1 VTNRLQDVTPSVS
14 DTELEE
20 IAHSR
25 MERARIDILLEQP
38 FLATALLSIPM
49 RGTSEQSISK
59 ALVTDGRRIVY
70 RHDLVAALDRPRVR
84 RLVMHAL
91 MHALLKHPERGGA
104 RESGPWTLACDIAI
118 DLLFKELGLEPGND
132 ASVLAPFAGLS
143 AEGIYDKVVSLPQG
157 SRPRMA
163 PADDAM
169 LRSAGSSADHAEH
182 EVFERTMS
190 GTETPSPLQLE
201 QLNRDLLEAVRAAA
215 KRAPGC
221 GAGAGSGSAEIDA
234 AAGPQV
240 SWSERLAR
248 FMRASNDRDWSF
260 ARPNRRHIWRG
271 LYLPGPLPID
281 GGRFV
286 VAIDTSGSMSD
297 ADLARILS
305 EVDAIRTQCASELT
319 VMQFDAEIHAVA
331 EFSRFAEEDSAV
343 GSTKVMRM
351 YGRGG
356 TDIRL
361 PFEWAEREL
370 AKGREISA
378 LIVCTDG
385 FGPLPDEAPREL
397 PVLFLLT
404 PNHRSPRFGERVP
417 LGSPVASAHASGW
430 LSEEDADFIAAL
442 GF

>member
-1 VTNRLQDVTPSVS
+1 VTSRLNAGEPLATA
-14 DTELEE
+14 TELEE
-20 IAHSR
+20 IARSR

-49 RGTSEQSISK
+49 RGTSERSIRR

-84 RLVMHAL
+84 RLMMHAL
-91 MHALLKHPERGGA
+91 MHAVLKHPERGAG
-104 RESGPWTLACDIAI
+104 REWEPWGVACDIAL

-132 ASVLAPFAGLS
+132 ASVLAPFVGLS
-143 AEGIYDKVVSLPQG
+143 AEGIYDKVVSLPHG
-157 SRPRMA
+157 SRPRMV

-169 LRSAGSSADHAEH
+169 LRSDGSGADPAES
-182 EVFERTMS
+182 EVFERTLS
-190 GTETPSPLQLE
+190 GAETPSQMQLE
-201 QLNRDLLEAVRAAA
+201 QLSCDFIDAARAAV
-215 KRAPGC
+215 KRAS
-221 GAGAGSGSAEIDA
+221 GAGAGSGSTEIDA

-240 SWSERLAR
+240 SWPDTLAR

-319 VMQFDAEIHAVA
+319 VLQFDAEIHAVA
-331 EFSRFAEEDSAV
+331 EFSRFAEEDGAV

-351 YGRGG
+351 FGRGG
-356 TDIRL
+356 TDLRL

-385 FGPLPDEAPREL
+385 YGPLPEEAPREL

-404 PNHRSPRFGERVP
+404 PSHQAPGFGEKVP
-417 LGSPVASAHASGW
+417 LGPPVASAPTSGW
-430 LSEEDADFIAAL
+430 MSEEDADFLAAL